1 MQAHLAAMEVTP
13 PPPPTLVTQP
23 PLSIAGHPSASSIP
37 AAYDLSSL
45 YDPMVLQPSW
55 SMQPRQQDPR
65 QFGGNS
71 GTSETSGGDL
81 QALVRELL
89 HRRGSPPP
97 GSVPCSDALASSSI
111 SK

>member
-1 MQAHLAAMEVTP
+1 MEVTP

-23 PLSIAGHPSASSIP
+23 PLSIAAGLPSASSIP

-45 YDPMVLQPSW
+45 YDPMVQPSW

>member
-1 MQAHLAAMEVTP
+1 MEVTP
-13 PPPPTLVTQP
+13 PLPPTLVTQP
-23 PLSIAGHPSASSIP
+23 PLSIAGHPSASAIP

-45 YDPMVLQPSW
+45 YDPMVQPSW

-89 HRRGSPPP
+89 LRRGSPPP